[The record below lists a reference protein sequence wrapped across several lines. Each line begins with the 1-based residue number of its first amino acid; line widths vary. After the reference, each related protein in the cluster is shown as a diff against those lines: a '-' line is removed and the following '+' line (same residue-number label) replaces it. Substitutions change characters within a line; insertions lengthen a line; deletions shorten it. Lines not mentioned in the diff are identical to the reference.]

1 MKHSPTTVSD
11 LANCIVA
18 INSEIEDVILIG
30 EKVQAIQEAAELY
43 NELQTLVTVDYFS
56 DEEYDVMIK
65 IGKDWTE
72 EVTRYGKTLEG
83 QSGIK
88 KEHHENL
95 EELEDQ
101 IRDALKDLFDNNN
114 GNNNANGNNN
124 NNNGDWEHPEWD
136 N

>member
-101 IRDALKDLFDNNN
+101 IRDALKDLFEKGKN
-114 GNNNANGNNN
+114 GNANNE
-124 NNNGDWEHPEWD
+124 DWEHPEWD